1 MSDAAVVPNEA
12 SCMRA
17 PFVYSLTSG
26 LNKLAQ
32 SLAGMQRELFVAISM
47 LRLHPLI
54 PIKAINLLKSTAC
67 TTEHPL
73 MVRKHVAKYVHAFFL
88 IITYF
93 EYVNFLSSLLSS
105 QLSLKVKIKTIFSC
119 ELW

>member
-1 MSDAAVVPNEA
+1 
-12 SCMRA
+12 MRA
-17 PFVYSLTSG
+17 PFVYSLTAG
-26 LNKLAQ
+26 LNELAQ

-54 PIKAINLLKSTAC
+54 PIKAINLLKSTGC
-67 TTEHPL
+67 TTQHPL